1 MKTTTI
7 DFVDNATTKEA
18 GIYAVRYGWAF
29 VKDMTEE
36 RFYCERP
43 RCSVHNKKTQDL
55 AYNLKAFRNA
65 EFVFSE
71 KFTPVML
78 FEVLKSVVAEL
89 NSEYRGREI
98 KVEMTRFI
106 DTISYT
112 FKDDPNSDACL
123 GGLRLTPIKTV
134 FNSVK
139 DI

>member
-1 MKTTTI
+1 
-7 DFVDNATTKEA
+7 
-18 GIYAVRYGWAF
+18 
-29 VKDMTEE
+29 MTEE

-43 RCSVHNKKTQDL
+43 KCSVHNKKTKDL

-98 KVEMTRFI
+98 KVEMMRFV
-106 DTISYT
+106 DTITYT
-112 FKDDPNSDACL
+112 FKDDPNSDAYL

-134 FNSVK
+134 LDSVK
-139 DI
+139 NPNI

>member
-1 MKTTTI
+1 M
-7 DFVDNATTKEA
+7 
-18 GIYAVRYGWAF
+18 
-29 VKDMTEE
+29 EE
-36 RFYCERP
+36 VRFYCERP
-43 RCSVHNKKTQDL
+43 KCSVHNKKTRDL
-55 AYNLKAFRNA
+55 AYNLKTFRNA

-98 KVEMTRFI
+98 KVDMTHFI

-123 GGLRLTPIKTV
+123 GGLSLKPIKTV
-134 FNSVK
+134 FDGVK
-139 DI
+139 KLDE

>member
-1 MKTTTI
+1 
-7 DFVDNATTKEA
+7 
-18 GIYAVRYGWAF
+18 
-29 VKDMTEE
+29 MTEE

-43 RCSVHNKKTQDL
+43 KCSVHNKKTKAL
-55 AYNLKAFRNA
+55 ANNLKAFRNA

-89 NSEYRGREI
+89 NSEYRGGEI

-123 GGLRLTPIKTV
+123 GSLRLTPIKTL
-134 FNSVK
+134 FDSVK
-139 DI
+139 NPN

>member
-1 MKTTTI
+1 
-7 DFVDNATTKEA
+7 
-18 GIYAVRYGWAF
+18 
-29 VKDMTEE
+29 MTEE
-36 RFYCERP
+36 IFYCECP

-55 AYNLKAFRNA
+55 AYNLKSLRNS

-71 KFTPVML
+71 KFTPVMF

-98 KVEMTRFI
+98 KVEMMRYI

-123 GGLRLTPIKTV
+123 GSLRLTPIKTV
-134 FNSVK
+134 FDSVK
-139 DI
+139 NLDI

>member
-1 MKTTTI
+1 
-7 DFVDNATTKEA
+7 
-18 GIYAVRYGWAF
+18 
-29 VKDMTEE
+29 MTEE

-55 AYNLKAFRNA
+55 AYNLKSFRNA

-98 KVEMTRFI
+98 KVEMMRFI

-134 FNSVK
+134 FDSVK

>member
-1 MKTTTI
+1 M
-7 DFVDNATTKEA
+7 
-18 GIYAVRYGWAF
+18 
-29 VKDMTEE
+29 EE
-36 RFYCERP
+36 VRFYCERP
-43 RCSVHNKKTQDL
+43 KCSVHNKKMQDL

-106 DTISYT
+106 DVILYT

-123 GGLRLTPIKTV
+123 GGLRLTPIKTM
-134 FNSVK
+134 FDGVK

>member
-1 MKTTTI
+1 
-7 DFVDNATTKEA
+7 
-18 GIYAVRYGWAF
+18 
-29 VKDMTEE
+29 MTEE

-43 RCSVHNKKTQDL
+43 KCSVHNKKMKAL
-55 AYNLKAFRNA
+55 ANNLKAFRNA

-89 NSEYRGREI
+89 NSEYRGGEI

-123 GGLRLTPIKTV
+123 GSLRLTPIKTL
-134 FNSVK
+134 FDSVK
-139 DI
+139 NPN